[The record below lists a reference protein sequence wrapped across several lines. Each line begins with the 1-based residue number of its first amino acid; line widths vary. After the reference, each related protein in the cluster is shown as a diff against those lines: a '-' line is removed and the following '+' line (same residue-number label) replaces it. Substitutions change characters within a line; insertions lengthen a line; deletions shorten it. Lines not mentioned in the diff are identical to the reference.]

1 MARLA
6 LAMPKK
12 RRTQAERS
20 AGTRAKLMAA
30 AIDCLLERGYA
41 GTTTTEV
48 ARRAGVS
55 RGAQLHHFP
64 TKEKLVAHAVRHL
77 AEQWIGHFRRVRQG
91 LAPGGDR
98 VSVAID
104 LLWSSFSGPL
114 FMAAVELWVASRT
127 DPKLHATL
135 LLTERKTG
143 RSIAQFFDEVFG
155 EVSAHPRFGDLR
167 RLTLYLMRGMALES
181 ILEPRERR
189 RRSALELWKRLA
201 SFTLALE
208 ERTNR
213 QA

>member
-1 MARLA
+1 
-6 LAMPKK
+6 
-12 RRTQAERS
+12 
-20 AGTRAKLMAA
+20 MAA

-64 TKEKLVAHAVRHL
+64 TKETLVAHAVRHL
-77 AEQWIGHFRRVRQG
+77 AEQWIGHFRQVRQG
-91 LAPGGDR
+91 LPPEGDR

-127 DPKLHATL
+127 DPALHATL
-135 LLTERKTG
+135 LLTERETG
-143 RSIAQFFDEVFG
+143 RSIAQFLDEVFG

-201 SFTLALE
+201 YFTLAPGG
-208 ERTNR
+208 
-213 QA
+213 